1 MILFNCDY
9 NEGAHESILR
19 RLAETNMEQTAGYGE
34 DLYCLSAQERIQ
46 KLCEAPQAKV
56 YFLSGGTQANLTVIA
71 AALRPHQSA
80 IGAVTAHIN
89 GHETGAV
96 EATGHKILTVPSLDG
111 KLTAS
116 QVEELYREQVLENDA
131 FEHVTKPKLVY
142 ISNPTELGTIYHER
156 ELRKLHEVCQRYG
169 LYLYMDGARL
179 GYGLAAK
186 DNDLT
191 LAKIAKYCDAFYIG
205 GTKVGALLG
214 EAVVL
219 PNLEL
224 QEDFRYIVKQKGG
237 MLAKGRILGIQ
248 FDELMKDGLYEKLG
262 AHGDRMAD
270 RIRGAFREKGFNF
283 LVENETNQIFVI
295 LRDDQI
301 QKLGERFGY
310 CPHCRM
316 DENHSAIRLCTSW
329 ATREENVDTLVEF
342 IKGL

>member
-191 LAKIAKYCDAFYIG
+191 LAKICLLYTSDA
-205 GTKVGALLG
+205 A
-214 EAVVL
+214 
-219 PNLEL
+219 
-224 QEDFRYIVKQKGG
+224 
-237 MLAKGRILGIQ
+237 
-248 FDELMKDGLYEKLG
+248 DE
-262 AHGDRMAD
+262 
-270 RIRGAFREKGFNF
+270 
-283 LVENETNQIFVI
+283 
-295 LRDDQI
+295 
-301 QKLGERFGY
+301 
-310 CPHCRM
+310 
-316 DENHSAIRLCTSW
+316 
-329 ATREENVDTLVEF
+329 
-342 IKGL
+342 